1 MQVGDAA
8 WLGSH
13 LPPSGPEWRYQGAHQ
28 AGDQA
33 PSLHH
38 PSLAEQKVWVGK
50 YSAHALGILL
60 GIQMLLV
67 CGGGAL
73 GMDIFKKLSKDF
85 SLQPGLGTTG
95 ESG

>member
-1 MQVGDAA
+1 M
-8 WLGSH
+8 LT
-13 LPPSGPEWRYQGAHQ
+13 Q

-38 PSLAEQKVWVGK
+38 PSLAEQKVGVGK

-60 GIQMLLV
+60 GIRMLLV
-67 CGGGAL
+67 SGGGAL
-73 GMDIFKKLSKDF
+73 GMDIFQKLSKDF
-85 SLQPGLGTTG
+85 NLQRGLGTTG